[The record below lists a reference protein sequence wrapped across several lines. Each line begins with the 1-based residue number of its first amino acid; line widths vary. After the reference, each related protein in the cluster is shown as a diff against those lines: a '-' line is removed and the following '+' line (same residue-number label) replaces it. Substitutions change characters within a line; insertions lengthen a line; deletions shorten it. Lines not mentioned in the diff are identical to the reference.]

1 MPIFTNIVPLT
12 EEAAVATRQAGAA
25 FTRAIAKGLDLL
37 LIYESPARSDGDASG
52 RVRDAADAFE
62 AAAERYRHLLQHAT
76 PDRLAAFDEPEQRG
90 MRAALDVREALGG
103 VLLRE
108 GVPGEAAHRVPGRPI
123 PVRDLVD
130 ATRRMLEEAA
140 RRLREMRSPDAREP
154 APGRRIAV
162 DLAVMQVVGVAA
174 TRAMHPPAER

>member
-12 EEAAVATRQAGAA
+12 GEAAIATRQAGAA

-37 LIYESPARSDGDASG
+37 LIYESPAWPDGDAPA
-52 RVRDAADAFE
+52 RLRDAADAFE
-62 AAAERYRHLLQHAT
+62 AAAERYRHLLQHAA
-76 PDRLAAFDEPEQRG
+76 PDRLAAFDDPEQRG
-90 MRAALDVREALGG
+90 VRAALEVRETLGG
-103 VLLRE
+103 ALLRE
-108 GVPGEAAHRVPGRPI
+108 GLPGEPAHRVPGRPI

-140 RRLREMRSPDAREP
+140 RRLREMRGPDARDP
-154 APGRRIAV
+154 APGRRIAA
-162 DLAVMQVVGVAA
+162 DLAVMQVLGVAA